1 MHTLLLPL
9 EYDFSLFLH
18 DHLVTCVDSGFWL
31 RPSAADG
38 PLVPLFTISAPEP
51 VEQAGTGYTQNLLL
65 PAQPVCWLV
74 CAERIKELKR
84 LLTHLYLLQ
93 TQHMFI
99 VTSEVI

>member
-38 PLVPLFTISAPEP
+38 PLVPLFTLSAPEP
-51 VEQAGTGYTQNLLL
+51 VEQAGT
-65 PAQPVCWLV
+65 
-74 CAERIKELKR
+74 
-84 LLTHLYLLQ
+84 
-93 TQHMFI
+93 
-99 VTSEVI
+99 